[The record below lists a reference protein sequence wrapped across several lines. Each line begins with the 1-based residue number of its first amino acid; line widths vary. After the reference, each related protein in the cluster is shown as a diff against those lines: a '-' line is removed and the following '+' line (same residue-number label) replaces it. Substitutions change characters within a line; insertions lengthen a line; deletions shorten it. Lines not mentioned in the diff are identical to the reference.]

1 MKSTVCCALGCLGAG
16 GFNVTQLVGWLV
28 RWPIFSFLISI
39 HLFYFSIGWIRLCN
53 RYYPMMWL
61 PWRVYILHL
70 QLFLV
75 TSRQMRRQL
84 EQCHQKVR
92 SFFRNRTFLRWPE
105 THAILVNWLMVFS
118 VLQLY
123 TRSFT
128 EKKNRHVWNLK
139 LKLWCWSI
147 KLKGVYTFEQLN
159 PRAMMW
165 MNVNNENIK
174 CQNIYDNSN
183 CSGGQKILKFTILIN
198 QHSQWFLRVFL
209 SVQVFD
215 RRNGAYNE

>member
-1 MKSTVCCALGCLGAG
+1 MYNEVNCALGCLGAG

-28 RWPIFSFLISI
+28 RWLIFSFLISI

-128 EKKNRHVWNLK
+128 EKKIGTFEISNSSYDVEALNWKGFTHSNNSIPE
-139 LKLWCWSI
+139 LWCEWTWIMKISN
-147 KLKGVYTFEQLN
+147 VRTFMIIVIVLAG
-159 PRAMMW
+159 R
-165 MNVNNENIK
+165 K
-174 CQNIYDNSN
+174 Y
-183 CSGGQKILKFTILIN
+183 
-198 QHSQWFLRVFL
+198 
-209 SVQVFD
+209 
-215 RRNGAYNE
+215 